1 MPECIHRIATAR
13 VRRLS
18 CAELRQRCSR
28 HPFGAPRGA
37 ACVPSYAKEQR
48 RVDTHRV
55 QRCAAGPRAPS
66 PSRRRLTFNPPPAG
80 KGGKNRR
87 RGKNENDEKRELVF
101 KEDGQGVCGAAGWRA
116 AAAKQRLLRELTT
129 ASASP
134 PAPPPGLASRRVR
147 PGAPHAWC
155 VRRRLQLGV
164 FQAQAAAAVRLVS
177 FLGVWARQP

>member
-1 MPECIHRIATAR
+1 MPTSPACVTLLER
-13 VRRLS
+13 
-18 CAELRQRCSR
+18 
-28 HPFGAPRGA
+28 PRGA

-48 RVDTHRV
+48 QVHARCF
-55 QRCAAGPRAPS
+55 QRCAAAACPLPT
-66 PSRRRLTFNPPPAG
+66 RRRLTFNSPLLSG

-134 PAPPPGLASRRVR
+134 PAPPPGLATRRVR